1 MATFNGFIIGD
12 KETAISPLR
21 PLWMAS
27 IDHTDTGSGIDVLP
41 PISGLLNL
49 NQPIN
54 PMPQI
59 LSGGFLAPTYTNDFY
74 NKILIDPIFI
84 NFDSVVTNQIKS
96 ISVFNGYFMSKTLNG
111 INLND
116 FDSGMSFTG
125 DTTPS
130 VYLPLEERTHFVSVD
145 TEGPPNISANINYDW
160 EGSGDDI
167 TVNITG
173 IRIVLLPVTFKVNAD
188 EKLTWGT
195 NVLTSRNGTEQR
207 VRTRNKPRQ
216 ELKIQAYLNN
226 EDRIKI
232 ENVMYGRL
240 GGEWAIP
247 MWIESRYGGPIDTG
261 STVVSVSTLYGDFRV
276 GGLVLIWEKSK
287 KYEVFLI
294 DAITDNSITIRG
306 TVSQGFDNPQIM
318 PVRKAIAN
326 SKPRRNTTGYDG
338 MFSGSFLIVDNIRL
352 PENPSTEQYLGEDVY
367 LEQPTTSKKTGIT
380 DIYDTRTDLIDFGTG
395 SFSQV
400 APWENV
406 RINRQ
411 FELIIDGLES
421 IWNFRLWL
429 HRRAGM
435 LVPFYMPTFE
445 NNLLIETVGNI
456 SDNFL
461 ARNDKYSGN
470 ATERNKIAFYLKN
483 ETWVFKN
490 IINSGLTG
498 GGQELITI
506 DSVLNVD
513 ASEIEFVSYMG
524 LKRLSTDSFQMKW
537 LGNNVVSVNISIT
550 EIKP

>member
-1 MATFNGFIIGD
+1 MAVFNGFIVGD
-12 KETAISPLR
+12 KETAVSPLR
-21 PLWMAS
+21 PLWMDS

-41 PISGLLNL
+41 PISGVFTS

-59 LSGGFLAPTYTNDFY
+59 LSAGFLVPTYTNDFY
-74 NKILIDPIFI
+74 GKVLIDPVFI
-84 NFDSVVTNQIKS
+84 SFDSVVTNQIKS
-96 ISVFNGYFMSKTLNG
+96 ISVFNGYFINKTLNG

-125 DTTPS
+125 DTTPAA
-130 VYLPLEERTHFVSVD
+130 YLPLEERTHFVNVD
-145 TEGPPNISANINYDW
+145 TEGPPNISASINYDW

-195 NVLTSRNGTEQR
+195 NVLNSRNGTEQR

-247 MWIESRYGGPIDTG
+247 MWIESRYGGPIATG
-261 STVVSVSTLYGDFRV
+261 ATVISVSTLYGDFRV
-276 GGLVLIWEKSK
+276 GGLVLIWENTK
-287 KYEVFLI
+287 KYEVFLV

-306 TVSQGFDNPQIM
+306 TVSQGLDNPQIM

-338 MFSGSFLIVDNIRL
+338 MFSGSFLIIDNIRL

-380 DIYDTRTDLIDFGTG
+380 DIYDTRTDLIDFSTG

-400 APWENV
+400 APWENI

-445 NNLLIETVGNI
+445 NNLLIETEGNI

-470 ATERNKIAFYLKN
+470 ATGRNKIAFYLKN

-506 DSVLNVD
+506 DSALNVD
-513 ASEIEFVSYMG
+513 VSEIEFVSYMG
-524 LKRLSTDSFQMKW
+524 LKRLSTDSFQIKW